1 MQAQVKNALMTTGAV
16 LLTIFVLRKIQITR
30 GLIDTAITG

>member
-1 MQAQVKNALMTTGAV
+1 MQAQVKQAVMTTGVV
-16 LLTIFVLRKIQITR
+16 LLTIFVLRKISFTR